1 VRNGLPQW
9 EIDRRG
15 EIGEIDR
22 NVMKA
27 SLEEQFR
34 AGMVSSQHYWQCR
47 TEIRDARRRAD
58 LVGIG
63 RSLPYEAQMARS
75 AQLVKLAAFVAVWFL
90 ISTRQFWWLLL
101 VPGAFLAGGLVNL
114 VVLRR
119 LMSYNL
125 RMRVSQRPRNRTRN
139 YERPGIAS

>member
-90 ISTRQFWWLLL
+90 ISTRQFWWQT
-101 VPGAFLAGGLVNL
+101 FRSLAGWRVFVLTFGGVAGR
-114 VVLRR
+114 VQVLRA
-119 LMSYNL
+119 
-125 RMRVSQRPRNRTRN
+125 
-139 YERPGIAS
+139 G